1 MGEVVEVNGPIVTIR
16 EAGIRNGDQVTI
28 GELGLVGEVIHIRH
42 DDALVQVYESTESLR
57 PGEDVTGLGHPLS
70 VELGPGLLGQIF
82 DGVQRPL
89 DEIMRQSGEHVSRG
103 LELFALD
110 RDKSWHFVPDES
122 LVVGAR
128 LRGGEIL
135 GRVSETETIEH
146 RVLAPPGCSGEII
159 EHAPEGDY
167 SIDEIVARVRN
178 EAGTVESL
186 RMYHRWPVREPRPY
200 RSRRSSYQ
208 PLLTGQRILDT
219 FFPMLKGGK
228 AAVPGP
234 FGAGKTIVQQQIA
247 RYRHS
252 TSVQSAAAR

>member
-28 GELGLVGEVIHIRH
+28 GKLGLVGEVIHIRH

-57 PGEDVTGLGHPLS
+57 PGEDVTGLGHPLT

-89 DEIMRQSGEHVSRG
+89 DEIMRQSGEHISRG
-103 LELFALD
+103 LELTALD
-110 RDKSWHFVPDES
+110 REKSWHFVPDDG

-128 LRGGEIL
+128 LDGGQIV
-135 GRVSETETIEH
+135 GRLRETETIEH
-146 RVLAPPGCSGEII
+146 RVLAPPDCDGEII

-167 SIDEIVARVRN
+167 TIDEIVARVRN
-178 EAGTVESL
+178 QAGAVESL

-200 RSRRSSYQ
+200 RNRASGRL
-208 PLLTGQRILDT
+208 PL
-219 FFPMLKGGK
+219 
-228 AAVPGP
+228 
-234 FGAGKTIVQQQIA
+234 A
-247 RYRHS
+247 R
-252 TSVQSAAAR
+252 AR